1 MSVIIYLKE
10 PENKWIKVSM
20 SEDMFKLFE
29 SQVGKGGG
37 IVKFR
42 QSGLNSKEINIPVN
56 NISYYLTE
64 EENG

>member
-1 MSVIIYLKE
+1 MNY
-10 PENKWIKVSM
+10 IKS
-20 SEDMFKLFE
+20 FKLFE
-29 SQVGKGGG
+29 SQVGRGDG

-64 EENG
+64 EEIG